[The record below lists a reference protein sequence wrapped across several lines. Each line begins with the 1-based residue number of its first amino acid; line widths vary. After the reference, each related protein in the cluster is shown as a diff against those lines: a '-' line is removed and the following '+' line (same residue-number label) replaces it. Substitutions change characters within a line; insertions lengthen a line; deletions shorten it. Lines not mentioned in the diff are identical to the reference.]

1 MPLIALVRTAA
12 SLSPS
17 ITAPFQR
24 RASLLFSRELL
35 QKCVEALFSETGKK
49 KQNPEEKEKLP
60 IGGGPRLNPG
70 HGRGPSFS

>member
-24 RASLLFSRELL
+24 RESLLLSRELL

-49 KQNPEEKEKLP
+49 KQIQKKKGNCQLV
-60 IGGGPRLNPG
+60 GGP
-70 HGRGPSFS
+70 H